1 MITWHCFQKP
11 LNSSIAE
18 KLKQKIFS
26 RWERPVRLQPQL
38 SSLIFEVA
46 VQSEPKTQHT
56 QECEFLRLWQLTACS
71 STVTVDV
78 SVLQFLL
85 IFRRAAAGELQEES
99 GLMALARLSEIN
111 VSTEGVMGAKDFFE
125 AKVTGHCFSLCRGGT
140 ESPALDVP
148 VCAET
153 ANVLTKRL
161 CLHLVDRYRLCPW
174 AASLRLRSERKK
186 RKRRDRK
193 WRRSSGRP
201 PSSSCSRRSA
211 PDRPEDDVT
220 VPRRLTSVTVM
231 SPSGTF

>member
-26 RWERPVRLQPQL
+26 RWERPVRLQPQ
-38 SSLIFEVA
+38 LIFEVA

-125 AKVTGHCFSLCRGGT
+125 AKVTGHFVSPCAVEEQRVQLSTFPSALRQPTSWQSVSAFISLTGTGSVRGQQVWGRDPRGKRGK
-140 ESPALDVP
+140 E
-148 VCAET
+148 ET
-153 ANVLTKRL
+153 GSGEEAAAGRLQAAAVGVLLLTVWRT
-161 CLHLVDRYRLCPW
+161 
-174 AASLRLRSERKK
+174 ASQYH
-186 RKRRDRK
+186 
-193 WRRSSGRP
+193 G
-201 PSSSCSRRSA
+201 
-211 PDRPEDDVT
+211 V
-220 VPRRLTSVTVM
+220 
-231 SPSGTF
+231 